1 MQKRIYLASQSPR
14 RLELLRQI
22 GVDAMVLPLR
32 QQGGRADVDESP
44 IKGEKPADYVQ
55 RVARMKVEAGVMAV
69 AGRRLPNMP
78 IMAADTAVAADGMVY
93 GKPASAEQAA
103 EWLRGYSGKTHK
115 VYSGVALAWE
125 GQIQVALS
133 TSSVRF
139 RELGEAEIVAY
150 VASREPMDKAGGYG
164 VQGRA
169 AVFIE
174 HITGSYSGIMG
185 LPLFET
191 AALLRQVGIA
201 IP

>member
-32 QQGGRADVDESP
+32 HQGRRADVDETP
-44 IKGEKPADYVQ
+44 ATGEKPADYVQ
-55 RVARMKVEAGVMAV
+55 RVARMKAEAGVMAV
-69 AGRRLPNMP
+69 GGRRLPNMP
-78 IMAADTAVAADGMVY
+78 ILAADTAVAVDGMVL
-93 GKPASAEQAA
+93 GKPAGTEQATA
-103 EWLRGYSGKTHK
+103 WLRGYSGTTHE
-115 VYSGVALAWE
+115 VYSGVAVAWE
-125 GQIQVALS
+125 SQVHVALS
-133 TSSVRF
+133 ASSVRF
-139 RELGEAEIVAY
+139 RELSDAEIAAY

-174 HITGSYSGIMG
+174 HIAGSYSGIMG

-201 IP
+201 VL

>member
-1 MQKRIYLASQSPR
+1 MQKRVYLASQSPR

-44 IKGEKPADYVQ
+44 INSEKAVDYVV
-55 RVARMKVEAGVMAV
+55 RVARMKAEAGVMAV
-69 AGRRLPNMP
+69 AGRRLPQMP
-78 IMAADTAVAADGMVY
+78 ILAADTAVAVDGMIL
-93 GKPASAEQAA
+93 GKPASAEQAIA
-103 EWLRGYSGKTHK
+103 WLRGYSGKTHK

-125 GQIQVALS
+125 GQIRVALS

-139 RELGEAEIVAY
+139 RALSEEEIAAY
-150 VASREPMDKAGGYG
+150 VESREPMDKAGGYG
-164 VQGRA
+164 IQGRA

-174 HITGSYSGIMG
+174 HMTGSYSGIMG

-191 AALLRQVGIA
+191 ATLLGEVGISVL
-201 IP
+201 